1 MHHIPRPSFPG
12 TPRSPARST
21 SGRGGGGASPALG
34 RAPLSPEPRRRSV
47 SSAEPSGSG
56 ARSVLPRA
64 LCGCLPWALRA
75 PSVRAAQGHSLL
87 PSAPPPPLRLPGPAL
102 TSRPARSGGGG
113 LGRPGLRPPRAVAA
127 SEWPLPPCP
136 RPGPAPPCGALRWG
150 PRGSLPPLP
159 VQSLPGAQNL
169 AHPCTQPRAVETRPG
184 GSVWITEGRS
194 QEPQGKGSRVPRSR
208 VRSQGEESG
217 ISAFIWP
224 QLGADAPFEPQ
235 GFSIGGEDL

>member
-150 PRGSLPPLP
+150 PRGSPPPPPSKASQGYRTLPAP
-159 VQSLPGAQNL
+159 
-169 AHPCTQPRAVETRPG
+169 AH
-184 GSVWITEGRS
+184 
-194 QEPQGKGSRVPRSR
+194 SRVPWRPGREEVSGSRREEVRSLR
-208 VRSQGEESG
+208 ARGQGSRGQGSEAKVRSQGLVLSSG
-217 ISAFIWP
+217 
-224 QLGADAPFEPQ
+224 LN
-235 GFSIGGEDL
+235 

>member
-12 TPRSPARST
+12 TPRSPARGT

-56 ARSVLPRA
+56 AGSVLPRA

-136 RPGPAPPCGALRWG
+136 RPGPAPPCGALRWE
-150 PRGSLPPLP
+150 PRGPPPPP
-159 VQSLPGAQNL
+159 VQSLPGVQNL
-169 AHPCTQPRAVETRPG
+169 ARPCTQPRAVETRPG

-224 QLGADAPFEPQ
+224 QLGADAPFQPQ